1 LFCIDGIQALGS
13 EALGKVV
20 TQSELIV
27 QRREWKRNG
36 RRVVLVGGCFDLLHP
51 GHIRLLEQARSLGDV
66 LVIALESD
74 ASVRARNNAM
84 GEPPKGV
91 NRSLP
96 RPITSAAERA
106 EILAALACVDYV
118 FEVAETGLSE
128 FLAELAPD
136 ILVKGGSAAPGKDVV
151 VEERS
156 AQAAGARIVR
166 IPLEPGYSTTRL
178 VERIQQLRA

>member
-1 LFCIDGIQALGS
+1 M
-13 EALGKVV
+13 GKVV

-36 RRVVLVGGCFDLLHP
+36 RRVVLVSGCFDLLHP

-66 LVIALESD
+66 LVVALESD
-74 ASVRARNNAM
+74 ARVRARNDAT

-91 NRSLP
+91 NRGVS
-96 RPITSAAERA
+96 RPITPAAERA
-106 EILAALACVDYV
+106 EILAALASVDCV
-118 FEVAETGLSE
+118 FEVAEAGLSE
-128 FLAELAPD
+128 FLAQLAPD
-136 ILVKGGSAAPGKDVV
+136 ILVKGGSAGLGKDDA

-156 AQAAGARIVR
+156 AQAAGAKIVR
-166 IPLEPGYSTTRL
+166 IPLEPGYSTSRL

>member
-1 LFCIDGIQALGS
+1 MLRS

-36 RRVVLVGGCFDLLHP
+36 RRIVLVSGCFDLLHP

-66 LVIALESD
+66 LVVALESD
-74 ASVRARNNAM
+74 ARVRARNDAT
-84 GEPPKGV
+84 GEPKGV
-91 NRSLP
+91 NRGVS
-96 RPITSAAERA
+96 RPITPAAERA

-118 FEVAETGLSE
+118 FEVAEAGLSE
-128 FLAELAPD
+128 FLAQLAPD
-136 ILVKGGSAAPGKDVV
+136 ILVKGGSAGPGKDVV

-156 AQAAGARIVR
+156 AQAAGAKIVR